1 LSAEAIDRL
10 KELAEL
16 NQAGILSAAEFA
28 DQKAR
33 ILNG

>member
-1 LSAEAIDRL
+1 MSDDAISRL
-10 KELAEL
+10 KQLSELHR
-16 NQAGILSAAEFA
+16 AGILSESEFA